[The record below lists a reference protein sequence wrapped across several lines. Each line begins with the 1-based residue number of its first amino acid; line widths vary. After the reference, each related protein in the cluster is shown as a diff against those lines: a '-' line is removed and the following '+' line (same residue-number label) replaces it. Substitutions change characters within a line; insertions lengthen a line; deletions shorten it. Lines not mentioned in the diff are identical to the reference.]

1 MAYTGTT
8 IKLGSYYRFV
18 VSGWDYGIFLQVLNV
33 LIVVAYADGEPA
45 DAHLIDPDLCRK
57 YWLKWLQRL
66 QKYQT
71 QFAEDLSDII
81 S

>member
-1 MAYTGTT
+1 M
-8 IKLGSYYRFV
+8 
-18 VSGWDYGIFLQVLNV
+18 LQVLSV
-33 LIVVAYADGEPA
+33 LIVIVYSDGEPA
-45 DAHLIDPDLCRK
+45 HAHFINTDLCRK

-71 QFAEDLSDII
+71 QFSEDLSEIV